1 MAPRATKALPAP
13 GTYLRLC
20 LVYILTW
27 YPVVSSKTV
36 KVVPSTRKS
45 AKLVAESASEDE
57 QVSSEEPSDE
67 SDLSDASGA
76 QNDDDEGPNDE
87 EFANEVCTQPIRRH
101 HCLDTAEQLPQVIR
115 AQSHVSRTATSESGV
130 DSDESREIDDVA
142 PVCFIRL
149 SSPCY

>member
-1 MAPRATKALPAP
+1 VS
-13 GTYLRLC
+13 GTYP
-20 LVYILTW
+20 YQ
-27 YPVVSSKTV
+27 YPVVSSKNA

-87 EFANEVCTQPIRRH
+87 EFANEVCVRSPVVITV
-101 HCLDTAEQLPQVIR
+101 DTAEQLPQVVR
-115 AQSHVSRTATSESGV
+115 AKSHVSRTAASESGA